1 MFLRHGKL
9 FGECVRPS
17 SLSSQYASVSVQL
30 TLSLSHAQTST
41 HTLSPLNKQAKG
53 VYFSTDA
60 CRPHYKADAGL
71 GANVL
76 LPLRLLSSFPVLFS
90 HAVSA
95 GYIHSYYAVAS
106 IRSAAFKHIRRN
118 SGLWIVFRT
127 TTMLGKVHFEG
138 RKAKCEFFFLLSG
151 LAEGIIW
158 VCTFLHCCLSVFSF
172 GCHVEPALKSR
183 QTNSLRRVSD
193 DEFGSFLDLLASFRD
208 KSSK

>member
-138 RKAKCEFFFLLSG
+138 RKAKCEFFSFKRPRRRNNLGLHFSSLLSQ
-151 LAEGIIW
+151 
-158 VCTFLHCCLSVFSF
+158 CLFVRLPRRT
-172 GCHVEPALKSR
+172 CLKKPANKFTSP
-183 QTNSLRRVSD
+183 
-193 DEFGSFLDLLASFRD
+193 SFRR
-208 KSSK
+208 